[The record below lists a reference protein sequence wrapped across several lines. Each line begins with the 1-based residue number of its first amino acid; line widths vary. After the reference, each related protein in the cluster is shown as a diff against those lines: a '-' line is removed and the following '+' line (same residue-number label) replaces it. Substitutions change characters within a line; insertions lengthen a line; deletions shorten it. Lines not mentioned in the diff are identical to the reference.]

1 MYRSQTAR
9 DKLGSQKG
17 KSPNQSACTLGLRTA
32 YVSRFVNGMVLER
45 PAREGESP
53 VHENNRQQ
61 QDPEYR
67 ETRET
72 LREVGGTTL
81 QG

>member
-1 MYRSQTAR
+1 M
-9 DKLGSQKG
+9 
-17 KSPNQSACTLGLRTA
+17 LGLWTA
-32 YVSRFVNGMVLER
+32 QVTGNDSGMVLGK

-53 VHENNRQQ
+53 VHEHDRQR

>member
-1 MYRSQTAR
+1 MA
-9 DKLGSQKG
+9 LGK
-17 KSPNQSACTLGLRTA
+17 
-32 YVSRFVNGMVLER
+32 

-53 VHENNRQQ
+53 VHENGRQR

>member
-1 MYRSQTAR
+1 M
-9 DKLGSQKG
+9 G
-17 KSPNQSACTLGLRTA
+17 K
-32 YVSRFVNGMVLER
+32 
-45 PAREGESP
+45 PAEEGESP
-53 VHENNRQQ
+53 VGVREQFE

-72 LREVGGTTL
+72 LREVGGTTP

>member
-1 MYRSQTAR
+1 MRAFRGYGLHLRFSDVNRTV
-9 DKLGSQKG
+9 LGQ
-17 KSPNQSACTLGLRTA
+17 
-32 YVSRFVNGMVLER
+32 
-45 PAREGESP
+45 PAGEGESP
-53 VHENNRQQ
+53 VHESDKQR

>member
-1 MYRSQTAR
+1 MRALWGYGLHLRFNDASRTV
-9 DKLGSQKG
+9 LGK
-17 KSPNQSACTLGLRTA
+17 
-32 YVSRFVNGMVLER
+32 
-45 PAREGESP
+45 PAGEGESP
-53 VHENNRQQ
+53 VRVSEPSE

-72 LREVGGTTL
+72 LREVGGTTP

>member
-1 MYRSQTAR
+1 MDCITEAEVSGTV
-9 DKLGSQKG
+9 LG
-17 KSPNQSACTLGLRTA
+17 
-32 YVSRFVNGMVLER
+32 E
-45 PAREGESP
+45 PAGEGESP
-53 VHENNRQQ
+53 VQEREYNE

-72 LREVGGTTL
+72 LREVGGTTP

>member
-1 MYRSQTAR
+1 M
-9 DKLGSQKG
+9 
-17 KSPNQSACTLGLRTA
+17 LGLWTA
-32 YVSRFVNGMVLER
+32 EVTGNDSGMVLGK

-53 VHENNRQQ
+53 VHENGRQR

>member
-1 MYRSQTAR
+1 MDRGNGLHKVSTKVVERFWESRR
-9 DKLGSQKG
+9 DRVKAPYTKPEGS
-17 KSPNQSACTLGLRTA
+17 
-32 YVSRFVNGMVLER
+32 E
-45 PAREGESP
+45 
-53 VHENNRQQ
+53 

-72 LREVGGTTL
+72 LREVGGTTP

>member
-1 MYRSQTAR
+1 MDCKKESEVSGTV
-9 DKLGSQKG
+9 LG
-17 KSPNQSACTLGLRTA
+17 
-32 YVSRFVNGMVLER
+32 E
-45 PAREGESP
+45 PAGEGESP
-53 VHENNRQQ
+53 VGVTKHLE

-72 LREVGGTTL
+72 LREVGGTTP